1 MPGCQRQ
8 RRGVSPQYLRST
20 ARLLTQAPARCRY
33 GAPDIPR
40 WAGADSGV
48 AELSTGD
55 WGSGCSSHDAHHRLG
70 RWREIVVKFNDVSAF
85 ILNPPPRLCHRYR

>member
-8 RRGVSPQYLRST
+8 RRDVSPQYLRST

-48 AELSTGD
+48 AESAPVTGAAVAAVMMHII
-55 WGSGCSSHDAHHRLG
+55 GLAGGEKSS
-70 RWREIVVKFNDVSAF
+70 
-85 ILNPPPRLCHRYR
+85 